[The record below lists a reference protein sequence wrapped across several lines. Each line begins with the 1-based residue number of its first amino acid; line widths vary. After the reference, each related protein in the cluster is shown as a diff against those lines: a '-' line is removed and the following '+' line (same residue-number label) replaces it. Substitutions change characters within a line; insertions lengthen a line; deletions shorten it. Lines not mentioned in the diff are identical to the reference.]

1 MELRVMGATWRL
13 WSVIALSFVSGCGS
27 VRLRSPIAPVAGPP
41 STFTGTTS
49 DSRGSRVV
57 ELRDGLT
64 KQNAFKAVVAYLN
77 QKYTVDV
84 KDDHAGFIMTP
95 WQASSLRNGVP
106 DLRYRTR
113 VIVRFI
119 GDEWKQVTV
128 RSEANWQHGD
138 GWDIGFDEKLLDD
151 VATEI
156 LNRIGKK

>member
-1 MELRVMGATWRL
+1 MTRVRIGARL
-13 WSVIALSFVSGCGS
+13 VGITALALAAGGCGNM
-27 VRLRSPIAPVAGPP
+27 RLRSPIAPVVGPP

-49 DSRGSRVV
+49 DSRGSRVIDV
-57 ELRDGLT
+57 KDGVT
-64 KQNAFKAVVAYLN
+64 KPNAFKAVQDFLT
-77 QKYTVDV
+77 QKYSVDV
-84 KDDHAGFIMTP
+84 KDDHAGFLMTP

-113 VIVRFI
+113 IVVRFN

-138 GWDIGFDEKLLDD
+138 GWDLGFDSKILDD

-156 LNRIGKK
+156 QNRIGKK